1 MDERVNLLG
10 LSLAKLSMLGS
21 SNSSW
26 TERER
31 ETERKIIEGSSLHL
45 WIPSR
50 ILARVKWTLNKWYA
64 RQSERFFLS
73 LETRDR
79 NGWAEG
85 KERNWG

>member
-26 TERER
+26 TER

-64 RQSERFFLS
+64 RQSGRFFLS